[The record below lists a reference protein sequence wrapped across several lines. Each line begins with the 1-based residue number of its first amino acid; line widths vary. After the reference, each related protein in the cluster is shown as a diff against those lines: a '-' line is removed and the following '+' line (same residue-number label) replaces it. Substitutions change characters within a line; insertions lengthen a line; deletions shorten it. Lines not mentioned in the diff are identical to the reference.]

1 LFAINYETME
11 MLEWIL
17 VEVKHWNL
25 LLKNLNELMLR
36 QNVMKNMRSNH

>member
-25 LLKNLNELMLR
+25 LLKKLNELMLR